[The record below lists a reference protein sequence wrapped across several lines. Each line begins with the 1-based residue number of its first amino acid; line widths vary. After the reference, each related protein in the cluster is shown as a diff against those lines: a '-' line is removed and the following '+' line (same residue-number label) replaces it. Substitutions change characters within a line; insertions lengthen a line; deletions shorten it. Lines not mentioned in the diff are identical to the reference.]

1 MEFKNALSRGGNAIL
16 PETIIVT
23 DSDVTWKKRNKTL
36 ISSDSISISISAIS
50 SVEIDTS
57 IVGTTIRI
65 KSNGQGEIIGSNFT
79 ATDAK
84 DIKRLISQS
93 QNQFEKNDKVTHV
106 VERNLVL
113 ETKQFEEDK
122 YYDIDRIP
130 LIEFSQDANVT
141 ITELNKIMGLYR
153 VSLKNGENKKSEVYF
168 NKINEGFRILDTSV
182 LTSQQSRLAF
192 LIKSDLHDITIKNY
206 LIKGLTV
213 SRNNMEKTKSILY
226 FIFRNKWWVVIV
238 SSFLYVMLRNFLS
251 QD

>member
-57 IVGTTIRI
+57 IIGTTIRI

-93 QNQFEKNDKVTHV
+93 QNQLEKNNKVTHV
-106 VERNLVL
+106 VERNPAL

-130 LIEFSQDANVT
+130 LIEFSQDVNMT

-168 NKINEGFRILDTSV
+168 NKINEGLRILDTSV
-182 LTSQQSRLAF
+182 LTSQQSSLAF
-192 LIKSDLHDITIKNY
+192 LIKSDLHEIIIKNH

-213 SRNNMEKTKSILY
+213 SRNNMEKAKSILY